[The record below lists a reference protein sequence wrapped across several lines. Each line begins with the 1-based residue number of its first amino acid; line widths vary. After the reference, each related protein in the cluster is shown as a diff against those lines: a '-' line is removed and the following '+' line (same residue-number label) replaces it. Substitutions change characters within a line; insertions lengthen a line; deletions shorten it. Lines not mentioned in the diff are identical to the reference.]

1 MPPGHHGLD
10 FDVQIPCSHA
20 QIPVLRLRIVVQR
33 VVPSV
38 SSGAITVQLM
48 GSQYYGLAS
57 ETSDVD
63 MAAAVP
69 SDVAAEQ
76 TEGVC
81 LEIGRAITL
90 VTLFLFSF
98 QLPGYVPWVGVGV
111 ARRW

>member
-1 MPPGHHGLD
+1 MFRLRGRCGLD

-20 QIPVLRLRIVVQR
+20 QIPVLRLRIAVKR

-38 SSGAITVQLM
+38 SAGAINVRLM

-57 ETSDVD
+57 KTSDVD

-90 VTLFLFSF
+90 VTHFPFSF
-98 QLPGYVPWVGVGV
+98 QLPGYVPWVGV

>member
-1 MPPGHHGLD
+1 MFRLRGHCGLD

-20 QIPVLRLRIVVQR
+20 QIPVLRLRIAVQR

-38 SSGAITVQLM
+38 SAGAINVRLM

-57 ETSDVD
+57 KTSDVD

-98 QLPGYVPWVGVGV
+98 QLPGYVPWVGV